1 MIGHLVCAGFVL
13 AAVVWPTNS
22 AASAQG
28 SSGQSVNSSTDQ
40 LGGRVQA
47 EREHEMTTRRIDNW
61 TTRPV
66 EDAPVPDY
74 RVGASADER
83 SLAWDG
89 LRMVLMLAAVLLL
102 LGLAVK
108 LLRRWPGL
116 AGRDGLPGS
125 LQVLAR
131 VALTPKEAICLVR
144 VGAGPGG
151 EVLVVGVSPSGVTLL
166 TRLEALSACH
176 AQAGGIGEATRTPG
190 GAEAGLRIASQQ
202 KSCLPA
208 PPRQAGT
215 QTGAARLRNLAA
227 HVREVQAAWRIGG
240 KCKM

>member
-1 MIGHLVCAGFVL
+1 MIRHLICVGFVL

-22 AASAQG
+22 AASERP
-28 SSGQSVNSSTDQ
+28 SSGPSVNLSTGQ

-47 EREHEMTTRRIDNW
+47 EREHEMTTRRIDNS
-61 TTRPV
+61 TTRLV

-89 LRMVLMLAAVLLL
+89 LRMVLMLAMVLLL

-151 EVLVVGVSPSGVTLL
+151 EVLVLGVSPSGVTLL
-166 TRLEALSACH
+166 TRLEA
-176 AQAGGIGEATRTPG
+176 GIGEATRTPG
-190 GAEAGLRIASQQ
+190 GAESSLRFAGQQ
-202 KSCLPA
+202 KSC
-208 PPRQAGT
+208 
-215 QTGAARLRNLAA
+215 AARLRNLAA

-240 KCKM
+240 APHKGDR